1 MHAGAHLATAIATIP
16 PMIETRYPNRWFGS
30 NPQALTGNGKQLHA
44 FSRDVPKDWRSAL
57 GVSGDNASDPARTSE
72 AETTE

>member
-1 MHAGAHLATAIATIP
+1 
-16 PMIETRYPNRWFGS
+16 MIETRYPNRWFGS

-57 GVSGDNASDPARTSE
+57 GVSADDAADPAPTSE
-72 AETTE
+72 TETTE